1 MLLSSGTRLGP
12 YEIIDHLGAGGMG
25 EVYRARDTRLQRA
38 VAIKILPA
46 LFSSDPVRRQRFE
59 REAKTISSLNHPH
72 ICVLYDIG
80 HQDGMDYLVMEL
92 VEGPTL
98 AARIRSGAMPLDEA
112 LLTAKQIADAVEYA
126 HEHGIVHRD
135 LKPSNV
141 VVTPDGHVKVL
152 DFGLAKALSTDP
164 SSVSTDD
171 SPTLSAIAT
180 NAGFLLGTAAYMSPE
195 QAKGKPPDHRADIW
209 SFGVVLYEMLAEK
222 RLFTGETTSDTLA
235 EVLKTEPDWSQ
246 FPTSTPP
253 AICNLV
259 QRCLKKDPRQRLQA
273 IGDARIVLEE
283 TIAGVSNESI
293 LPAPAPH
300 RWPRV
305 LSWAIASGLMFAVT
319 VLAWNCLRVAH
330 IPEQPIV
337 SQIAPPENSNFVLSG
352 LDGGPAALSPDGKRL
367 AFVAQNADGK
377 QFLWVRPLDASTA
390 QPLAG
395 TDGATFPFWSPDSR
409 YLGFIS
415 RGKLNRIDASGGPTL
430 TLCDAAVGRGA
441 VWSSQGTVLFS
452 PAVNSQLF
460 QVTASGGTPLAV
472 TKLAPDDI
480 AHRWPQILPDGQ
492 HFLFY
497 VWSSVASKS
506 GTYIGALNDGEPK
519 LLIRENSNSVY
530 VAPGSLLYVHQ
541 GTLMVQR
548 FDATALRLI
557 GDALPLAE
565 HVAVNGPLRCG
576 QFTVSQN
583 GLLAYSTANQSAAN
597 NRLLWFDRSG
607 KQVGE
612 TGAPGNYAGARISP
626 DGQHLA
632 VAMIARNTSE
642 VGIWVYDLSRGV
654 ETRLTFDDA
663 AGYATP
669 VWSPDGRTIAFSSN
683 RNGALHIYQKPADG
697 TGAISPLVVDD
708 TVEQYPAWS
717 SDSRYLFFSR
727 IGPQEG
733 ANFGIWAL
741 PFFGDRKEFPVVK
754 GQFFVDQ
761 PSLSPDGKWLAY
773 RSAESGRPEVYIIP
787 FGGGSGKWQVSTNG
801 GAFPH
806 WRRDGGELY
815 YLGGDDKIMA
825 AEISE
830 QEVSLRIGK
839 VLALFQATRSVTI
852 GAPFD
857 VTADGKKFLVVTLS
871 APKTAQ
877 PLTLI
882 TNWPALQNKQ

>member
-1 MLLSSGTRLGP
+1 MLLSSGTHLGP

-38 VAIKILPA
+38 VAIKILPG

-59 REAKTISSLNHPH
+59 REAKTISSLNHHH

-98 AARIRSGAMPLDEA
+98 AVRIRSGAMPLDEA
-112 LLTAKQIADAVEYA
+112 LLAAKQIADAVEYA

-141 VVTPDGHVKVL
+141 IVATDGRVKVL
-152 DFGLAKALSTDP
+152 DFGLAKALSPDP

-171 SPTLSAIAT
+171 SPTLSAIST
-180 NAGFLLGTAAYMSPE
+180 NAGSLLGTVAYMSPE
-195 QAKGKPPDHRADIW
+195 QAKGKPADHRADIW
-209 SFGVVLYEMLAEK
+209 SFGVVLYEMLAGK

-235 EVLKTEPDWSQ
+235 AVLRTEPDWSQ
-246 FPTSTPP
+246 FPMSTPP

-259 QRCLKKDPRQRLQA
+259 KRCLKKDPRQRLQA
-273 IGDARIVLEE
+273 IGDARIALEE
-283 TIAGVSNESI
+283 TIAGLPNESI

-305 LSWAIASGLMFAVT
+305 LSWAIAAGLMFAVT
-319 VLAWNCLRVAH
+319 VLAWNYLCVAH
-330 IPEQPIV
+330 ISEQPIV

-415 RGKLNRIDASGGPTL
+415 HGKLNRIDASGGPTL

-441 VWSSQGTVLFS
+441 VWSNEGTVLFS

-460 QVTASGGTPLAV
+460 QVTASGGTPLPV

-497 VWSSVASKS
+497 VWSSVANKS
-506 GTYIGALNDGEPK
+506 GTYIGALDGGEPK

-530 VAPGSLLYVHQ
+530 IAPGSLLYVHQ

-565 HVAVNGPLRCG
+565 HVAVNGPLHCG

-583 GLLAYSTANQSAAN
+583 GLLAYSTANQSAVN

-612 TGAPGNYAGARISP
+612 TGAPSNYAGARISP

-708 TVEQYPAWS
+708 AVEQYPAWS

-787 FGGGSGKWQVSTNG
+787 FGGRSGKWQVSSNG

-830 QEVSLRIGK
+830 QEMSLRIGK
-839 VLALFQATRSVTI
+839 VSALFQATRSVTI

-857 VTADGKKFLVVTLS
+857 VTADGKKFLVVTLT